1 MARSIDTH
9 GRSLRR
15 HTARGTIINA
25 GFLIAVT
32 TLGLLRGFVV
42 AAFLTRA
49 DYGIWGILLIGLGT
63 LTWLKGS
70 AVSDKYV
77 QQDEPD
83 QELAFQKAFTLELVF
98 VGGLIALVLIAL
110 PALALIYSQP
120 RILAPGIVAA
130 FVLLPAIALQ
140 SPLWFFYRQMEF
152 AKQRTLQAVD
162 PVAGFIVTVA
172 LAVAGFGYWA
182 LLLGTIAGSTAAAVV
197 AIKALPYKLKLNYDK
212 QAARDYFRF
221 SWPIFVSGLAGLVVA
236 QSSLI
241 VGNAVLGIGAVGVIT
256 LASSIVSYADNLDD
270 IVTTTLYPA
279 ICAVKDRTDL
289 LFESFVKSNRIALMW
304 GMPFGAGL
312 ALFAPDLVRFGIGHR
327 WVSAIT
333 LIQILG
339 IVAAS
344 HQIGFN
350 WTAFYRARGDTKPL
364 AIVNVIVTVAFVAA
378 VIPLTIAD
386 GLDGFGVAMA
396 ITAVVAIS
404 ARGYYLVK
412 LFPGLAM
419 VRHGLRGVAP
429 TIPAAAAVLA
439 LRAFETG
446 SRNRAD
452 AIVELALYVVVTA
465 IATFAF
471 ERPLLR
477 EISGY
482 LRAQPT

>member
-9 GRSLRR
+9 GRSLRQ
-15 HTARGTIINA
+15 HTARGTIVNA
-25 GFLIAVT
+25 AFLVAIT
-32 TLGLLRGFVV
+32 TLGLVRGFVV
-42 AAFLTRA
+42 AAFLTRS

-77 QQDEPD
+77 QQDEAD
-83 QELAFQKAFTLELVF
+83 QEVAFQKAFTLELIF
-98 VGGLIALVLIAL
+98 ITGLIVLVLIAL
-110 PALALIYSQP
+110 PLLALVYGQP
-120 RILAPGIVAA
+120 KILAPGIVAA

-152 AKQRTLQAVD
+152 AKQRSLQAVD
-162 PVAGFIVTVA
+162 PVTSFIVTVA
-172 LAVAGFGYWA
+172 LAVAGLGYWA
-182 LLLGTIAGSTAAAVV
+182 LLLGTIAGSAAAAAAAVG
-197 AIKALPYKLKLNYDK
+197 ALPYRLELNYDPK
-212 QAARDYFRF
+212 AAKEYFRF
-221 SWPIFVSGLAGLVVA
+221 SWPIFVSGLAGLIVA

-256 LASSIVSYADNLDD
+256 LASSVVSYTDNLDE

-327 WVSAIT
+327 WQPAVP

-364 AIVNVIVTVAFVAA
+364 AIVNAIVTVAFVAA

-386 GLDGFGVAMA
+386 GLDGFGIAMA
-396 ITAVVAIS
+396 VAAVVAIA
-404 ARGYYLVK
+404 ARGHYLVK

-419 VRHGLRGVAP
+419 VRHGLRAIAP
-429 TIPAAAAVLA
+429 TVPAAAAVLL
-439 LRAFETG
+439 LRALESG
-446 SRNRAD
+446 ARSRGD
-452 AIVELALYVVVTA
+452 VVVEFTLYVAVTVL
-465 IATFAF
+465 ATYAF

-477 EISGY
+477 ELTGY
-482 LRAQPT
+482 LRAQTT